1 MARTPNRPSPKQA
14 PRDDE
19 LRSMLSTA
27 DEPVA
32 DDSDFPVEIG
42 QAIETDRSARAGSGK
57 IFGLSAAERALVSV
71 ILFLIVVIFSVALL
85 LATGRIQL

>member
-1 MARTPNRPSPKQA
+1 MARTPNRPSSKQA
-14 PRDDE
+14 ARDDE
-19 LRSMLSTA
+19 MRSLLSA
-27 DEPVA
+27 SDDPLP

-42 QAIETDRSARAGSGK
+42 QAIDTDRPVRDGK

-71 ILFLIVVIFSVALL
+71 ILFLIVVIFSVAIL